1 MNRRILVGMIWVALG
16 SGTACASTMSAKA
29 HPAGAEPGAASM
41 EPQERPE
48 TREEAEARQHA
59 EWVAQP
65 WNDSLQP

>member
-1 MNRRILVGMIWVALG
+1 M
-16 SGTACASTMSAKA
+16 ACASTTTAKSQPPG
-29 HPAGAEPGAASM
+29 PAPGAAGM